1 MKNFTTRR
9 SNITVDD
16 RRMVLVMA
24 KGRKPSDIRLQS
36 NEAFIRNALKDRLG
50 WPHKE
55 PASPELL
62 AASKQMAKA
71 IAPQKEAVT
80 S

>member
-24 KGRKPSDIRLQS
+24 KGRKPGDVRLQT

-50 WPHKE
+50 WPRKE

-62 AASKQMAKA
+62 AVSKEMAKA
-71 IAPQKEAVT
+71 IEPKVAAT
-80 S
+80 A